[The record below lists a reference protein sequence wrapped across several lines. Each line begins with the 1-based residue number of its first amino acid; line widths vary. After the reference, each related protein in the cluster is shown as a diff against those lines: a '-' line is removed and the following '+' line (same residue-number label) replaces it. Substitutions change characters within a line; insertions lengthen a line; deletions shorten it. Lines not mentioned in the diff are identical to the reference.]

1 MDGTALRSATVRG
14 LGTAPVM
21 VSALGALLL
30 IGAVVAARVWPVGF
44 LGFGLGLIALVAY
57 AAARWPR
64 ATMVVVVLS
73 PLFDR
78 YIVADVL
85 PASVA
90 SFANFFSEGLLLA
103 VSVVIAARAWI
114 AGRLV
119 GALRHPVTLGLLGF
133 AAVGLLSAVL
143 NGVPL
148 QIAAMGLLF
157 TLDAAILFF
166 LPRLAGFTQ
175 RQALVAAGAL
185 VAIVFAS
192 ALLAIAQAILSPR
205 ILGLEPSRGRF
216 GELHRLASIFGDPN
230 VFGAF
235 LVAAAPFVLLM
246 AARLPTA
253 RLRRTAG
260 VVAFI
265 LILALWVSFSRGA
278 WIALVV
284 GVGAVLAI
292 VDRRALLLGLLICVV
307 SFGTAVVM
315 PRDLLVARGGANG
328 SGGEE
333 ERPALI
339 DSTID
344 RVGTIGVGRDL
355 RTLFVLN
362 AIPILRDHPIFG
374 VGPGRYGG
382 SVAHDYGTP
391 VYERYETDE
400 LFSNPL
406 QRTVDNF
413 WLHILVEMG
422 IVGFILLLGSAML
435 AGLRILGE
443 ARHAHGWRRILLG
456 GIAAATAGL
465 AVNSV
470 TTMLLEANSIG
481 FPFWFLLGLGS
492 LVAASG
498 LREEPAQST

>member
-1 MDGTALRSATVRG
+1 MALRSATVRG
-14 LGTAPVM
+14 LGTAPVV

-30 IGAVVAARVWPVGF
+30 IGAVVAARVWPIGF
-44 LGFGLGLIALVAY
+44 LGFGLGLIALAAY
-57 AAARWPR
+57 AATRWPR

-73 PLFDR
+73 PLLDR

-85 PASVA
+85 PASLESLA
-90 SFANFFSEGLLLA
+90 HFFSEAVLLA
-103 VSVVIAARAWI
+103 VGLVIAARAWA
-114 AGRLV
+114 AGRLIT
-119 GALRHPVTLGLLGF
+119 ALRHPVT
-133 AAVGLLSAVL
+133 VGLLAFAAIGLVSAVL

-148 QIAAMGLLF
+148 QIALVGLVF
-157 TLDAAILFF
+157 TLDATVLFF
-166 LPRLAGFTQ
+166 LPRLAGFTV
-175 RQALVAAGAL
+175 RQSLVAVGAL
-185 VAIVFAS
+185 VAIVFVS
-192 ALLAIAQAILSPR
+192 ALLAVAQAILSPTF
-205 ILGLEPSRGRF
+205 LGLEPVRGRY
-216 GELHRLASIFGDPN
+216 GELYRLASIFGDPN

-235 LVAAAPFVLLM
+235 LLATAPFVLLM
-246 AARLPTA
+246 ATHLPTP
-253 RLRRTAG
+253 RLRRIAG

-278 WIALVV
+278 WLALIV

-292 VDRRALLLGLLICVV
+292 VDRRALLLGLFICAV

-315 PRDLLVARGGANG
+315 PRDLLVARGGG
-328 SGGEE
+328 SGANVE
-333 ERPALI
+333 ERPELI
-339 DSTID
+339 GSTID
-344 RVGTIGVGRDL
+344 RVGTIGVGGDL

-362 AIPILRDHPIFG
+362 AIPILRDHPLLG

-382 SVAHDYGTP
+382 AVADNYGTP
-391 VYERYETDE
+391 VYERYETDA
-400 LFSNPL
+400 LFSNPR

-422 IVGFILLLGSAML
+422 IVGFILFLGSAVL

-465 AVNSV
+465 AVSSLS
-470 TTMLLEANSIG
+470 TMLLEANSIG

-498 LREEPAQST
+498 QRGEPAQST

>member
-1 MDGTALRSATVRG
+1 MDGTAPRSATARA
-14 LGTAPVM
+14 LGTAPVL

-90 SFANFFSEGLLLA
+90 SFAHFFSEGLLLA

-119 GALRHPVTLGLLGF
+119 AALRHPVTLGLLGF
-133 AAVGLLSAVL
+133 AAVGLVSAVL
-143 NGVPL
+143 NGVPV

-246 AARLPTA
+246 AVRLPTA
-253 RLRRTAG
+253 RLRRIAG

-315 PRDLLVARGGANG
+315 PRDLLVAREGANG

-344 RVGTIGVGRDL
+344 RVGTIGVGGDL

-374 VGPGRYGG
+374 VGPGAMAARWPTITGRRSTRATKRTSCSRIPCSARSTTSGCTSSSRWASSGSSCSSVAPCWPACRSSAKRGTRTDGGG
-382 SVAHDYGTP
+382 SC
-391 VYERYETDE
+391 
-400 LFSNPL
+400 
-406 QRTVDNF
+406 
-413 WLHILVEMG
+413 W
-422 IVGFILLLGSAML
+422 
-435 AGLRILGE
+435 
-443 ARHAHGWRRILLG
+443 
-456 GIAAATAGL
+456 
-465 AVNSV
+465 
-470 TTMLLEANSIG
+470 
-481 FPFWFLLGLGS
+481 
-492 LVAASG
+492 AASRPQRPG
-498 LREEPAQST
+498 SR

>member
-1 MDGTALRSATVRG
+1 MDGMALRSATVRG
-14 LGTAPVM
+14 LGTAPVV
-21 VSALGALLL
+21 VSTLGALLL

-64 ATMVVVVLS
+64 ATIVVVVLS

-85 PASVA
+85 PPSVA
-90 SFANFFSEGLLLA
+90 SLAHFFSEALLLA
-103 VSVVIAARAWI
+103 VSLVIAARAWF
-114 AGRLV
+114 AGRLA
-119 GALRHPVTLGLLGF
+119 GALIHPVTVGLVAF
-133 AAVGLLSAVL
+133 AAVGLVSAVL
-143 NGVPL
+143 NGVPP

-166 LPRLAGFTQ
+166 LPRLAGYTQ
-175 RQALVAAGAL
+175 RQSIVAAGAL
-185 VAIVFAS
+185 VTIVFAS

-205 ILGLEPSRGRF
+205 ILGLEPVRGRF

-246 AARLPTA
+246 ATRLPTP

-260 VVAFI
+260 VIAFI

-278 WIALVV
+278 WLALIV
-284 GVGAVLAI
+284 GAGAVLAI
-292 VDRRALLLGLLICVV
+292 VDRRALLLGLCICAV

-315 PRDLLVARGGANG
+315 PRDLLVQRTGGTGANV
-328 SGGEE
+328 E
-333 ERPALI
+333 ERPELI
-339 DSTID
+339 DSTVD
-344 RVGTIGVGRDL
+344 RIGTIGVGGDL

-362 AIPILRDHPIFG
+362 AIAILRDHPLLG

-382 SVAHDYGTP
+382 AVADNYGTP
-391 VYERYETDE
+391 VYERYETDA

-422 IVGFILLLGSAML
+422 IVGFILFLGSAML

-465 AVNSV
+465 AVSSV

-498 LREEPAQST
+498 QRGEAAQST

>member
-1 MDGTALRSATVRG
+1 MDGTALRSATDRG
-14 LGTAPVM
+14 LGTAPVV
-21 VSALGALLL
+21 VSGLGALLL

-78 YIVADVL
+78 YVVADVL
-85 PASVA
+85 PASVESLA
-90 SFANFFSEGLLLA
+90 HFFSEGLLLA

-114 AGRLV
+114 AGRFV
-119 GALRHPVTLGLLGF
+119 GALRHPVTMGLLGF
-133 AAVGLLSAVL
+133 AAVGLVSAVL

-148 QIAAMGLLF
+148 QIAAIGLLF

-166 LPRLAGFTQ
+166 LPRMAGFTQ

-185 VAIVFAS
+185 VAIVSAS

-246 AARLPTA
+246 ATRLPTA

-260 VVAFI
+260 LVAFI

-292 VDRRALLLGLLICVV
+292 VDRRALLLGLMICVV

-315 PRDLLVARGGANG
+315 PRDLLVAKGP
-328 SGGEE
+328 GGEE

-344 RVGTIGVGRDL
+344 RVGTIGVGGDL

-362 AIPILRDHPIFG
+362 AIPILRDHPILG

-382 SVAHDYGTP
+382 AVADNYGTP
-391 VYERYETDE
+391 VYERYDTDE
-400 LFSNPL
+400 LFSNPQ

-422 IVGFILLLGSAML
+422 IVGFIMLLGSAML

-492 LVAASG
+492 LVAATG
-498 LREEPAQST
+498 LRQEPAQST